1 MRTRLLLLASTLSLA
16 ILGACGGGGGG
27 GGGGPTPVDCDGN
40 GVDDALQIAQGGA
53 DADADGV
60 LDVCEVGVKRTVG
73 LVSAVGG
80 ASTARVWWNL
90 PDSPTDLPARLGV
103 QLGADEALLYSG
115 TPFEVV
121 ETDGSIEVA
130 AAPDTT
136 WYAGLVARNA
146 TDTAWEP
153 LGPALVLR
161 TGAPVHVNAS
171 ATGLPADGLTPATAF
186 RDLASALAS
195 AAAGTRKAV
204 WVAQGSYAANALAL
218 PTGVHL
224 VGGFDSA
231 FALGTR
237 DWTAKPAILSAVDIA
252 GAIDPALVVT
262 TALSSTE
269 PAVVDGLRLQ
279 GLATSTAGIN
289 ASGDEAQ
296 VRATTITSCVRG
308 IRLKSLPDAAP
319 NAVVV
324 AGCTV
329 SGCVGNGLSLDGAL
343 DVVVDGC
350 QFDDNG
356 LEGASFGPLYAPIAE
371 VVSLDLRGCSFARNG
386 QEGLDVQLA
395 APPGTPV
402 GSTAG
407 EFRVTIVDCD
417 VVSNALDGLVV
428 DVDYE
433 TFAGWTSRN
442 VVRGVHARG
451 NGLAGVHLDLDGD
464 ATTFLHRLA
473 CAANGTDGVQLTS
486 EQVAP
491 GVATLASSAMW
502 GNGGAGARSLAG
514 RFALK
519 VVHCAFA
526 GNAQGAFVAA
536 ANAGDAANSATSLN
550 SAAEAHSAT
559 SSGTTA
565 VSCVESAT
573 HDARIYARAPLEYV
587 RATAVGGAALTL
599 AQAPANGVGT
609 WFELADDG
617 DAHAVAGVAGTTLTL
632 AAAPAAARLPASG
645 WFFGSA
651 DARESWDA
659 AAAGLLQSAGWTG
672 PDGVARD
679 CGPYGAPLAG
689 APGAAGALP
698 PKLFHVARTTPAAT
712 QRPTSASQLSIG
724 FAGGT
729 PDATSLAN
737 GVRVVRA
744 GAPLAAATSVVAGN
758 LRISAPAG
766 GWLDGDQVQLHA
778 ALRAVDGTVLA
789 APWVWILD
797 VQ

>member
-1 MRTRLLLLASTLSLA
+1 MRTRLLLLAPALSVT

-27 GGGGPTPVDCDGN
+27 GGGDPVLVDCDGN

-60 LDVCEVGVKRTVG
+60 LDVCEAGIKRTVG

-80 ASTARVWWNL
+80 ASSARVWWNL
-90 PDSPTDLPARLGV
+90 PDSLADLPARLGV
-103 QLGADEALLYSG
+103 QLGQDEALLYSG
-115 TPFEVV
+115 TPTEVV
-121 ETDGSIEVA
+121 EASGSAEVA
-130 AAPDTT
+130 AAANTT

-146 TDTAWEP
+146 NDTAWEP

-161 TGAPVHVNAS
+161 TGEPLHVDAA

-186 RDLASALAS
+186 RDPAAALAA
-195 AAAGTRKAV
+195 AAAGPRKAV
-204 WVAQGSYAANALAL
+204 WIAQGTYAANALAL

-224 VGGFDSA
+224 VGGFSSA
-231 FALGTR
+231 FTLGTR
-237 DWTAKPAILSAVDIA
+237 DWKTRPAILSAVDIA
-252 GAIDPALVVT
+252 GVVDPALVVT
-262 TALSSTE
+262 TAQSSVE

-279 GLATSTAGIN
+279 GLATSTAGLD
-289 ASGDEAQ
+289 ASGDEVQ
-296 VRATTITSCVRG
+296 VRSVVVTRCVRG

-319 NAVVV
+319 NAAVV
-324 AGCTV
+324 AGSTV
-329 SGCVGNGLSLDGAL
+329 SRCTGNGLSLEGVL
-343 DVVVDGC
+343 DVVVDGS

-356 LEGASFGPLYAPIAE
+356 LEGASFGPLYAPSAE
-371 VVSLDLRGCSFARNG
+371 IVSLVVRGCSFARNG
-386 QEGLDVQLA
+386 QEGLDLQMA
-395 APPGTPV
+395 APPGTLAGAP
-402 GSTAG
+402 AG
-407 EFRVTIVDCD
+407 EFRVTMVDCD
-417 VVSNALDGLVV
+417 AVSNALDGLKL

-433 TFAGWTSRN
+433 TFPGWTSRTI
-442 VVRGVHARG
+442 VRGVQARG

-464 ATTFLHRLA
+464 ATAFLHRLA

-486 EQVAP
+486 EQLAP

-526 GNAQGAFVAA
+526 GNAQGAHVAA
-536 ANAGDAANSATSLN
+536 ANAGDAANSASLLN
-550 SAAEAHSAT
+550 SAAEAHAAA

-565 VSCVESAT
+565 VSCVASVA
-573 HDARIYARAPLEYV
+573 HDVRIFERAPLEYV
-587 RATAVGGAALTL
+587 RATAVAGATLTL
-599 AQAPANGVGT
+599 AQTPANGVGT
-609 WFELADDG
+609 WLELADDG
-617 DAHAVAGVAGTTLTL
+617 DPHAVAAAFGTTLTL
-632 AAAPAAARLPASG
+632 AEAPAAARLPASG

-651 DARESWDA
+651 DARESWNA
-659 AAAGLLQSAGWTG
+659 AAAGLLQGAAWTG

-689 APGAAGALP
+689 APGSAGALP

-712 QRPTSASQLSIG
+712 QRPTSATQLSIG
-724 FAGGT
+724 FGGGT
-729 PDATSLAN
+729 PDAASLAN

-744 GAPLAAATSVVAGN
+744 GAPIAAAASVVGGN